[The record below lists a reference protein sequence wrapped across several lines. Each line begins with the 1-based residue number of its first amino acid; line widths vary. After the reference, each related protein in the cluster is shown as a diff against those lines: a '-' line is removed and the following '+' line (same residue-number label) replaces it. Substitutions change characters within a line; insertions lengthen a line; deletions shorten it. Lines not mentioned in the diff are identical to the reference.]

1 MNGTRRGV
9 ARPSDN
15 ASNAVK
21 KSSCSPTSSGA
32 TSVSRAEGDDIP
44 SNLPPESKAEA
55 LTLRN
60 TLLLFRFRRRDEP
73 VVAQNLVDR
82 TIRCFEHQRTVRKMS
97 EAPSRSPRRARK
109 RGWREASGSYDILRT
124 KRLFQLR
131 PLPGS

>member
-1 MNGTRRGV
+1 MNDTRRGV
-9 ARPSDN
+9 TRPSDN

-73 VVAQNLVDR
+73 VVHR
-82 TIRCFEHQRTVRKMS
+82 TRWTARSGASSISGPSEKCPKHLRAHRGGRGKRVACGRRK
-97 EAPSRSPRRARK
+97 
-109 RGWREASGSYDILRT
+109 LRYT
-124 KRLFQLR
+124 Q
-131 PLPGS
+131 